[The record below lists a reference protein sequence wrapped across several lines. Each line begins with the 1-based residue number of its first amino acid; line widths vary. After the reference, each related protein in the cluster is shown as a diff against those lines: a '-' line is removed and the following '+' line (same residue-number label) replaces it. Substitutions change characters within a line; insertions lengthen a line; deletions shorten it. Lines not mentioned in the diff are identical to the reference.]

1 MSNGIG
7 NRPNCCAGCCQ
18 RLNAAPVI
26 CTFATKGFAF
36 DGGGSARPCGTRYHP
51 GCFQLGAPFST
62 RLKNRQGLQFPSHI
76 QCLGNFI
83 CEACT
88 VRAVLQRELRHAS
101 HDLALLALERARL
114 IDMLNSWSEGTHAR
128 YQCHLRYVATFEKEF
143 GVAILSPTPLVC
155 PPHSAA
161 IPTMWAQQRYALQPS
176 PNARRQGASLAFGT
190 VRGIRSAVGQFYQ
203 WDWQVAYPDRAVHD
217 GSHRAILVDQ
227 CSPTDSMAYTAM
239 TNGFAARKG
248 DNPQPS
254 KALLARHV
262 AFIDK
267 YLDGLYRTSTDPESR
282 LDAARAG
289 LTNTCS
295 WLGWFRAMELFGLEW
310 ANILVVAPGDGH
322 RYEVPDHVGGIRFHF
337 PLPTKTSRATDTD
350 LWCAYTSGSGF
361 SPGKWFQRLR
371 RALGVSNFPT
381 DATPVFQR
389 RNGHMWTSAYY
400 RTTYLIPLLEMQ
412 RQQGDPYLLPY
423 DGATPG
429 TRLANVFF
437 SLHSYR
443 DGAATHVT
451 RHRVGC
457 WRKATKEEVYG
468 HGRWRLARSTEPIND
483 QYTQPP
489 VLDQLAITLY
499 CM

>member
-7 NRPNCCAGCCQ
+7 NRPNCCAGCCL
-18 RLNAAPVI
+18 RLDVAPVI
-26 CTFATKGFAF
+26 CTFATRGFAF
-36 DGGGSARPCGTRYHP
+36 DDGGSARPCGTRYHP
-51 GCFQLGAPFST
+51 GCIQLGAPFSS
-62 RLKNRQGLQFPSHI
+62 RLKNRRGLQFPSNI

-88 VRAVLQRELRHAS
+88 VRAVLQRELLYAS

-128 YQCHLRYVATFEKEF
+128 YQGHLRYITKFETEF
-143 GVAILSPTPLVC
+143 GVAILSPTILQC

-176 PNARRQGASLAFGT
+176 PSARRQGESLAFGT
-190 VRGIRSAVGQFYQ
+190 VRGIRSAVSQFYQ
-203 WDWQVAYPDRAVHD
+203 WDWHVAYPDRAVQD
-217 GSHRAILVDQ
+217 GSHRTILVDQ

-239 TNGFAARKG
+239 TSGFATRKG

-254 KALLARHV
+254 KALLARHI

-267 YLDGLYRTSTDPESR
+267 YLDDLYRTSADPESR

-289 LTNTCS
+289 LTNICG
-295 WLGWFRAMELFGLEW
+295 WLGWFRATELFGIEW
-310 ANILVVAPGDGH
+310 ANILVVEPGDGS
-322 RYEVPDHVGGIRFHF
+322 RYEIPDHVGAIRFHF

-361 SPGKWFQRLR
+361 SAGKWFQRLR
-371 RALGVSNFPT
+371 RALGASVFPT
-381 DATPVFQR
+381 GATPVFQR
-389 RNGHMWTSAYY
+389 RDGHRWTSAHY

-412 RQQGDPYLLPY
+412 RQQGDPYLAAY

-429 TRLANVFF
+429 TRLANVFYSF
-437 SLHSYR
+437 HSYR

-451 RHRVGC
+451 KLRLGC
-457 WRKATKEEVYG
+457 WRKATKPEVYG
-468 HGRWRLARSTEPIND
+468 HGRWRLARSSEPIND